1 MIRIS
6 HRGFTIFFAVLTA
19 SLALAVGISIFELTI
34 REIDLSTTATQS
46 QFAIYAADTGAECA
60 LYWDSKC
67 TLPSCRNGSAFA
79 TSTSFQGATLGAGV
93 MCNTQDISTTWVTN
107 NPPPTSN
114 TATTTFTM
122 QITAPLQTYCATV
135 EVGKFTDSN
144 GVLYTHLVSH
154 GYNVCPGAVGPTR
167 LERALQVNY

>member
-1 MIRIS
+1 M

-19 SLALAVGISIFELTI
+19 SLALAVGISIFELTV

-67 TLPSCRNGSAFA
+67 TLPSCRSGSAFA
-79 TSTSFQGATLGAGV
+79 TSTTFQGAAAGAGV
-93 MCNTQDISTTWVTN
+93 LCNSQDISVSWTKTI
-107 NPPPTSN
+107 PPSPPAL
-114 TATTTFTM
+114 ATTTFTV
-122 QITAPLQTYCATV
+122 QIMAPAQTYCTTV
-135 EVGKFTDSN
+135 EVGKFTNAS
-144 GVLYTHLVSH
+144 GLSYTTILSH